1 MKIINKILFGLML
14 AAVSTPASAQFN
26 KSGINAGFFDSS
38 ESSQLNFV
46 DFHLPPLA
54 VLLENAKSNPDI
66 LILAKQ
72 QQIAQAEV
80 AKQKRHIFSYIQG
93 HASYSYGKAD
103 MWGNNSSTYS
113 PTLYQFQGTEQSYW
127 NVGVN
132 LAIPIEDIL
141 DLKAAVRRKR
151 LEVDRAQLEK
161 DAAFDQLKLQIVS
174 LYVKI
179 TNALVSLKTASEHAA
194 IYQGAGALNQEQFQ
208 NGEMSIEAFAK
219 TKEYEN
225 SAVANYQSLQTQI
238 TTDILTLEILTHTPI
253 ITNTL
258 TDVTLDEKV
267 QKSQKELDKE
277 NKEFQKQLKKELDE
291 DKKKLNELEKA
302 DKKAEK
308 AEKKAAEEA
317 EKAAKKEAQKN
328 ASNK

>member
-1 MKIINKILFGLML
+1 MKRINTLLFAL
-14 AAVSTPASAQFN
+14 ALATVSTSVSAQFN

-54 VLLENAKSNPDI
+54 ILLENAKANPDI
-66 LILAKQ
+66 LILAKE

-80 AKQKRHIFSYIQG
+80 EKQKRHIFSYVTG

-127 NVGVN
+127 NIGVN
-132 LAIPIEDIL
+132 LAIPVEDIL

-161 DAAFDQLKLQIVS
+161 DAAFDKLKLQIVS

-179 TNALVSLKTASEHAA
+179 TNNLVSLKTASEHAA

-208 NGEMSIEAFAK
+208 NGEISIEAFAR
-219 TKEYEN
+219 TKEFEN
-225 SAVANYQSLQTQI
+225 TAVSTYQSLQTII
-238 TTDILTLEILTHTPI
+238 TSDILTLEILTHTPI

-267 QKSQKELDKE
+267 VKSQKELDKE
-277 NKEFQKQLKKELDE
+277 HKEFQKQLKKELDE

-317 EKAAKKEAQKN
+317 EKAAKKESKEK
-328 ASNK
+328 ASK